1 MGGGQPAHHKTS
13 ARNSGCGAGKGGGQE
28 AGSPEPPAP
37 RFSPF
42 YPKTRLSDHPGSRG
56 QSRARLPTLQT
67 AIAGDNREQV
77 FPEESLQNPQIC
89 WFLLAARG
97 TSPTPRTPSDS

>member
-1 MGGGQPAHHKTS
+1 MGGSWPTTKPR
-13 ARNSGCGAGKGGGQE
+13 ARNSGCSAGKGGGQE

-42 YPKTRLSDHPGSRG
+42 NPKTRLSDHPGSMG

-67 AIAGDNREQV
+67 AVAGDNREQV